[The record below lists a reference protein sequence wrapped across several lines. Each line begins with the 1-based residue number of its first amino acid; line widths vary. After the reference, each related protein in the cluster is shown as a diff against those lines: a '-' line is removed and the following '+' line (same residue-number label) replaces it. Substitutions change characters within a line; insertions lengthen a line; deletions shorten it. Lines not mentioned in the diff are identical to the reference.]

1 MRCIVFVVAFC
12 VLAMFGASQVFA
24 HDSIVSID
32 SIGGI
37 LVTPGNTP
45 IVVPYLPYTLD
56 IQGTVTHDGAG
67 GLNILWLWAQDN
79 GAYIYTPTRYFTG
92 SGNSTLGAYS
102 IPWMITSL
110 GQHVITINATHEEG
124 DVGVNTKCKAAPAL
138 ATAYLKSMGL
148 TNTLNGENLIRSVA
162 GETGKGGL
170 LWAREKCSSDYAS
183 RTITFVL
190 DSMSH

>member
-1 MRCIVFVVAFC
+1 MRYIVFIAWLC
-12 VLAMFGASQVFA
+12 VLATLGAPQVFA
-24 HDSIVSID
+24 HDSIVTIG

-67 GLNILWLWAQDN
+67 GLNTLWLWAQDN

-92 SGNSTLGAYS
+92 SGNSTVGMYS
-102 IPWMITSL
+102 IPWTITIL
-110 GQHVITINATHEEG
+110 GQHVITINATHEVSDDG
-124 DVGVNTKCKAAPAL
+124 TQAGCKAAPAL
-138 ATAYLKSMGL
+138 ATAHLKSTGL
-148 TNTLNGENLIRSVA
+148 TNTMNRENLIRSVA

-170 LWAREKCSSDYAS
+170 LWAGEKCSSDYAS